1 MTSEHADSK
10 PSRGR
15 RRTVEVEE
23 DQAAGFLPD
32 LLRKG
37 LTLGFT
43 GFFMTEEAIRRA
55 LGDSVPRDVIEFFLE
70 QSEKTRKDLLDR
82 LSREF
87 GRTLQALDP
96 VEVAR
101 RLLDGRTIEVSAQ
114 IRLVPEEK
122 EAPAEADTRKGSS
135 TGKRGG

>member
-1 MTSEHADSK
+1 MTSETGETPGSL
-10 PSRGR
+10 S
-15 RRTVEVEE
+15 EE
-23 DQAAGFLPD
+23 EEGEETGGFFPD

-43 GFFMTEEAIRRA
+43 GLFMTEEAIRRA
-55 LGDSVPRDVIEFFLE
+55 LGDSVPRDVMEFLLE
-70 QSEKTRKDLLDR
+70 QSNRTRAEFLDR

-101 RLLDGRTIEVSAQ
+101 RLLDGRTIEVSARV
-114 IRLVPEEK
+114 RLVPEDK
-122 EAPAEADTRKGSS
+122 AGKTAARSGSEEP
-135 TGKRGG
+135 GGE